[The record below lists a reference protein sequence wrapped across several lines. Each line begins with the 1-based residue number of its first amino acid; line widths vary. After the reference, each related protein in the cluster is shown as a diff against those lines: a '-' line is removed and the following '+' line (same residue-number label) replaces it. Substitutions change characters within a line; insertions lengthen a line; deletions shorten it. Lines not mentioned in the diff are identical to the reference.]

1 MAFAQPIEIVG
12 RDFYSSDYWKNF
24 LNESQS
30 VVAEDELGGRYYDP
44 ESESVKNYTK
54 KDLLQGGAHTGRFI
68 QEDRTIDQTTGAT
81 VSSENRVLDD
91 FENYSRLLTLSTI
104 LNNENHLADA
114 IAAGATEEELREDF
128 HENAYNNYLK
138 LLRLNDPERSGLG
151 GSRDYEPQESP
162 DLMPE
167 KGGLVLFTKPLEP
180 IIKGVV
186 EPVVSA
192 FHDMNED
199 QRAQL
204 QLRGVKPRYIEEYYQ
219 KYNPLPKE
227 YLTRVAQSP
236 TFPTPNEYLNII
248 KPYDPVV
255 TDEATGE
262 TYPNVI
268 EIAPGKPE
276 EGLLIQSKF
285 NPIDEETGKP
295 AWLPVEAVQPVE
307 MAFRGME
314 FPELLFG
321 DYEPLVDEL
330 EKFGAQ
336 EGPVIV
342 GGMGLLGMITRF
354 ARRRINK
361 RLKDTASETELGR
374 IPGEKTGI
382 EFFPRG
388 SKREAARDI
397 FLSSLGIASTEA
409 ATKFALLAMG
419 ASGREQGYENIFD
432 DEGNVVREA
441 VQPDLQFDRALRD
454 SQALFSSALMY
465 GSMGDIAIRSFGAL
479 WGKLTGRPPSNEL
492 IDQMIVEAR
501 ALGDKIRGIKRGDA
515 EALPEELD
523 KAQQERLQEVL
534 DDPQL
539 SPSVQEK
546 ELSIKEQR
554 ELSTEAADKLAEIL
568 KNRRRTLGQLSQSD
582 IIQALEELLLTDLG
596 PKLGAP
602 LENIAAE
609 NAMVLD
615 VFYQRLVRGLDLDP
629 TADTDYLSK
638 QMVNDIFRGI
648 QGERLLKDLSE
659 EEAKIAQ
666 AQADGALSALIPPTT
681 RKARA
686 EAAEDVQEQVTTSQ
700 SQLFPDSKSRL
711 LLMRQAEIQD
721 AQNTIN
727 DVLDQPLYNDPKFGS
742 TLPTYIKDSLRKFL
756 DANKESGTIFG
767 TMDAAEAS
775 EVIRT
780 MLPNREADDISIK
793 MMLGEARDE
802 AKTSRPLLKHKRFTQ
817 ADLIRTR
824 DNLASVFNGHPNPVV
839 RERGA
844 ELLADFEKAINAGF
858 RKMYREVTG
867 DSPEG
872 KTMDQIY
879 EKVGLDYQQ
888 AASNFNKV
896 RQELNTRFLVDTA
909 KLPENEIGKFIRTH
923 NPDDVRGLVNMLS
936 RQDGGLE
943 KLERIKE
950 LVIESISREVKDPI
964 TSGPNIGKG
973 EATRLAKLLQ
983 NNEEQLR
990 ALFPEDFVNFSSFPA
1005 LMETSRK
1012 AIQESKVNIRALEKE
1027 LEKLADPEGNV
1038 PQITDVLDSF
1048 FGLGASQART
1058 FDQSTAQKAL
1068 INIGNLAEKFPDL
1081 RKAMQ
1086 GYFGEEILIRQLQMP
1101 SYRQTPRGKR
1111 MRGPMTG
1118 QAAPFNFDNL
1128 KRMFLDPYNS
1138 DRSLAKALEPV
1149 IGKELAMMYAKDLRI
1164 LARQINKQK
1173 GFSGSPINEYATKV
1187 AGQVLDESAKPALAQ
1202 TLGQIRKIIYGP
1214 LNLTSTRLG
1223 VGSEFAIKGLDE
1235 LKLRYL
1241 ADIVANPNKLHA
1253 YLAAE
1258 QRKLPAIT
1266 MLKIMHAISEGREA
1280 NVGSEANDDEVER
1293 LKLEIENLTKKSR
1306 SLGEKTMRWI
1316 TE

>member
-1 MAFAQPIEIVG
+1 MAFAEPIQIVG

-24 LNESQS
+24 LNDSQG

-68 QEDRTIDQTTGAT
+68 QEDRTIDQRTGAT

-91 FENYSRLLTLSTI
+91 FENYSRLLALKTI
-104 LNNENHLADA
+104 LGNENYLAEA
-114 IAAGATEEELREDF
+114 VAAGATEEELREDF
-128 HENAYNNYLK
+128 HESAYGNYVK
-138 LLRLNDPERSGLG
+138 LLQLNDPEKSGLG
-151 GSRDYEPQESP
+151 GAIDYEPKEDP

-167 KGGLVLFTKPLEP
+167 KGGLVPFTKPLEP

-192 FHDMNED
+192 FQNMNED

-204 QLRGVKPRYIEEYYQ
+204 QLRGIKPRYIEEYYQ
-219 KYNPLPKE
+219 KYNPLPKKH
-227 YLTRVAQSP
+227 LTRVAQSP

-255 TDEATGE
+255 TDETTGE
-262 TYPNVI
+262 TYPNVV

-314 FPELLFG
+314 FPELLLG

-342 GGMGLLGMITRF
+342 GGIGLLGMITRF
-354 ARRRINK
+354 ARNRINK

-382 EFFPRG
+382 EIFPRG

-409 ATKFALLAMG
+409 ATKFALLALGTVG
-419 ASGREQGYENIFD
+419 AED
-432 DEGNVVREA
+432 DEGNVIREA

-454 SQALFSSALMY
+454 SQALFSSALIG
-465 GSMGDIAIRSFGAL
+465 GSAGDIAIRSFGAL

-501 ALGDKIRGIKRGDA
+501 TLGDKVRGIKRGDA

-554 ELSTEAADKLAEIL
+554 ELSTEAADKLVEIL
-568 KNRRRTLGQLSQSD
+568 ENRRRTLGQLSQSD
-582 IIQALEELLLTDLG
+582 VVQALEELLLTDLG

-615 VFYQRLVRGLDLDP
+615 VFYQRLIRGLGLDP
-629 TADTDYLSK
+629 KADTDYLSK
-638 QMVNDIFRGI
+638 QMVNDIFKGI

-659 EEAKIAQ
+659 EEVKIAK
-666 AQADGALSALIPPTT
+666 AQADGTLSALIPPTT

-686 EAAEDVQEQVTTSQ
+686 EAAEDVQEQVQTSQ

-721 AQNTIN
+721 AQNTMN
-727 DVLDQPLYNDPKFGS
+727 SVLEQDLYNDPKYGS

-775 EVIRT
+775 EIIRT

-793 MMLGEARDE
+793 MLLGEARDE
-802 AKTSRPLLKHKRFTQ
+802 TKTRRPLLKHKKFTQ
-817 ADLIRTR
+817 ADLIKTR

-839 RERGA
+839 RERGT

-858 RKMYREVTG
+858 RKMYRDVTG

-888 AASNFNKV
+888 AASNFNQV

-909 KLPENEIGKFIRTH
+909 KLPENQIGAFIRTH

-950 LVIESISREVKDPI
+950 LVIDSISREVKDPM
-964 TSGPNIGKG
+964 TDGSTIGKG
-973 EATRLAKLLQ
+973 EAARLAKLLK

-990 ALFPEDFVNFSSFPA
+990 ALFPEEFVSFRSFPE
-1005 LMETSRK
+1005 LIETSRK

-1027 LEKLADPEGNV
+1027 LEKLVDPEGNV

-1048 FGLGASQART
+1048 FGLGSAQART

-1187 AGQVLDESAKPALAQ
+1187 AGQILDESAKPSLAQ
-1202 TLGQIRKIIYGP
+1202 TLGQVRKLIYGP
-1214 LNLTSTRLG
+1214 LNLTSTRIG

-1241 ADIVANPNKLHA
+1241 ADIVTNPNKLNA

-1293 LKLEIENLTKKSR
+1293 LKLEIENLTKDSR
-1306 SLGEKTMRWI
+1306 SFGEKTMRWM

>member
-1 MAFAQPIEIVG
+1 MAFAEPIKIVG
-12 RDFYSSDYWKNF
+12 RDFYSSDYWRDF
-24 LNESQS
+24 LNDSQGA
-30 VVAEDELGGRYYDP
+30 VAEAELGGRYYDP
-44 ESESVKNYTK
+44 ESESVKNYTE
-54 KDLLQGGAHTGRFI
+54 KDVLQGGAHTGRFV
-68 QEDRTIDQTTGAT
+68 QEDRTIDQRTGAT
-81 VSSENRVLDD
+81 VSSENRVLND
-91 FENYSRLLTLSTI
+91 FENYSRLVTLKTI
-104 LNNENHLADA
+104 LGNEDYLADA

-128 HENAYNNYLK
+128 HENAYNNYSR
-138 LLRLNDPERSGLG
+138 LLRLNDPKSGLG
-151 GSRDYEPQESP
+151 GSRDYERKENP

-167 KGGLVLFTKPLEP
+167 TGGLVPFTKPLEP

-186 EPVVSA
+186 EPVVSL
-192 FHDMNED
+192 FQNMNED

-204 QLRGVKPRYIEEYYQ
+204 QLRGVKPRYVEEYYQ
-219 KYNPLPKE
+219 KYNPLPKGH
-227 YLTRVAQSP
+227 LTRVAQSP

-255 TDEATGE
+255 VDEVTGE
-262 TYPNVI
+262 TYPNVL

-314 FPELLFG
+314 FPELLLG

-342 GGMGLLGMITRF
+342 GGMGLLGVITKF
-354 ARRRINK
+354 ARKRINK

-382 EFFPRG
+382 EYFPRG

-397 FLSSLGIASTEA
+397 FLSSLGVASTEA

-419 ASGREQGYENIFD
+419 ASGREQGYENVFD
-432 DEGNVVREA
+432 GEGNIVEEA

-454 SQALFSSALMY
+454 SQALFSSALIG
-465 GSMGDIAIRSFGAL
+465 GSAGDVAIRSFGAL

-501 ALGDKIRGIKRGDA
+501 VLGDKVRGIKRGDA

-554 ELSTEAADKLAEIL
+554 ELSTEAADKLVEIL

-629 TADTDYLSK
+629 TADAEFLSK

-659 EEAKIAQ
+659 EEVKIAQ
-666 AQADGALSALIPPTT
+666 AQADGTLSALIPPTT
-681 RKARA
+681 RRARA
-686 EAAEDVQEQVTTSQ
+686 EAAEDVQEQVQTSQ

-721 AQNTIN
+721 AQNTMN
-727 DVLDQPLYNDPKFGS
+727 SVLEQDLYNDQKYGS
-742 TLPTYIKDSLRKFL
+742 TLPTYIKNSLRKFL

-775 EVIRT
+775 EIIRT

-793 MMLGEARDE
+793 MLLGEARDE
-802 AKTSRPLLKHKRFTQ
+802 AKTSRPLLKHKKFTQ

-839 RERGA
+839 RERGT

-888 AASNFNKV
+888 AALNFNQV

-909 KLPENEIGKFIRTH
+909 KLPENQIGTFIRTH

-950 LVIESISREVKDPI
+950 LVIDSISREVKDPM
-964 TSGPNIGKG
+964 TDGSTIGKG
-973 EATRLAKLLQ
+973 EAARLAKLLK

-990 ALFPEDFVNFSSFPA
+990 ALFPEDFVSFRSLPE

-1012 AIQESKVNIRALEKE
+1012 AIQQSKVNIRALEKE

-1048 FGLGASQART
+1048 FGLGSAQART

-1164 LARQINKQK
+1164 LSRQINKQK

-1187 AGQVLDESAKPALAQ
+1187 AGQILDESAKPSVAQ
-1202 TLGQIRKIIYGP
+1202 TLAQIRKLVYGP

-1241 ADIVANPNKLHA
+1241 ADIVTNPNKLNA

-1280 NVGSEANDDEVER
+1280 NVGSEANDTEVER

-1306 SLGEKTMRWI
+1306 SFGEKTMRWM